1 MQIGIAAYFRNVAV
15 RCSRLANSCKDSD
28 TKEGIEALAVRG
40 QVSKTGGRLGGAA
53 AGVEPGA
60 VFKIQN

>member
-28 TKEGIEALAVRG
+28 TKEGIEALARELTE
-40 QVSKTGGRLGGAA
+40 KAEALER
-53 AGVEPGA
+53 
-60 VFKIQN
+60 VFAIPQKQK